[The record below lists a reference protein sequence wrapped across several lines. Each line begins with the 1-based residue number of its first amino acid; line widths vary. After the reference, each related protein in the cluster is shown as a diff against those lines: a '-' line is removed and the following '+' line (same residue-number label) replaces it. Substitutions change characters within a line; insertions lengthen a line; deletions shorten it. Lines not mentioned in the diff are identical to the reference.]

1 MLSLARSISN
11 VARTA
16 SSSLRAMSSAST
28 VTASSSNLS
37 LSLQKVPK
45 QQPFKIAQIQQLK
58 KEQQNITDLIS
69 SIQSLT
75 VQTQHVVKESPVG
88 ILQVMNRSA
97 RNPKRANRGKRAVC
111 RQARRAK
118 RRRWGNH
125 RRN

>member
-1 MLSLARSISN
+1 
-11 VARTA
+11 
-16 SSSLRAMSSAST
+16 MSSAST
-28 VTASSSNLS
+28 AAASSNLS
-37 LSLQKVPK
+37 LYLQKIPK
-45 QQPFKIAQIQQLK
+45 QQPLKIAQIQQLK
-58 KEQQNITDLIS
+58 KEQQNITNLIS

-75 VQTQHVVKESPVG
+75 IQKQAKVLGEESSVG